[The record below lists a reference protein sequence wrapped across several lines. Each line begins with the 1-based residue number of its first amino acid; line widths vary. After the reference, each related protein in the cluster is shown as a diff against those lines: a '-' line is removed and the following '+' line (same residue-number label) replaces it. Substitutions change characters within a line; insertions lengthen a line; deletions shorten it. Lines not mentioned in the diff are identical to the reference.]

1 MTTVATLHRRTLLGT
16 ASLGALG
23 IVGGSPTL
31 IAAGAVTLGLLAFA
45 ARGLHAATRTVGRR
59 WGVHGATV
67 LVLLWA
73 LASLRT
79 LQIDAV
85 FVILMAGVSNRAL
98 LRASSRD
105 DLLIVGGAAVL
116 LIAATV
122 VTSGLAF
129 ALILLAAVPTA
140 AAALWTST
148 MLAGAE
154 HAPAELSRL
163 ASRRAPGGLVS
174 LGLAAV
180 VLTLAGFGVS
190 TLLPRYR
197 FTPFLSAGAFAALS
211 GSSDSM
217 QLTNDGA
224 PDPSDGDAV
233 LFVEPGEGV
242 DEGTLTGLYA
252 RQYALDAF
260 DGRNWTARTG
270 GHFPPVFSLDKPPTD
285 KPVVHVSRPN
295 TSRTA
300 AHVPVPVLG
309 RSGPWAALRVGVH
322 YDTSGTLVVDRIAG
336 RAVEYTVPLGE
347 PLPPPKL
354 SPGMAAREAETL
366 RHVPDTVDPRIVAL
380 GRSLVE
386 GATTDDERIARVL
399 RHFAR
404 GFRYSTAPLQG
415 TADDPLVRF
424 LFESKEG
431 HCELYAG
438 AVALLLRVAGLE
450 SRVASGYYLGRWNDV
465 AGFLSFNQGDAHA
478 WVEVRTAAGWQ
489 WVDATP
495 EDLRSA
501 RDQSVG
507 RSLRDWYE
515 AASALWFDNVV
526 DYDARRQQEFYM
538 GLSRRLDEQLR
549 AWRSSPSAGLSA
561 LGGAL
566 TDAGRDTSPLLLV
579 PVVVAALAALVRVLM
594 RRRSVEGLGVRLRR
608 ALGGAGQPSTPL
620 GVLVAA
626 LADVDARADAEAAV
640 RLYERLRYA
649 PVAERPR
656 RADVARAV
664 GALEASLRRA
674 RRAAGSGSAA
684 AA

>member
-1 MTTVATLHRRTLLGT
+1 MTTVASLHRRTLLGA
-16 ASLGALG
+16 ASLGTLG

-31 IAAGAVTLGLLAFA
+31 IAAGALTLGVLAFA
-45 ARGLHAATRTVGRR
+45 AGGLHAAVRTVGRR
-59 WGVHGATV
+59 WAVHGATV

-73 LASLRT
+73 LVSLRT

-85 FVILMAGVSNRAL
+85 FIILMTGVCNRAL

-129 ALILLAAVPTA
+129 ALILLAAVPTT

-163 ASRRAPGGLVS
+163 AARPAPGGLVP
-174 LGLAAV
+174 LGLGAV
-180 VLTLAGFGVS
+180 LLTLAGFGVS

-217 QLTNDGA
+217 ELTNDGG
-224 PDPSDGDAV
+224 PDPSDGEAV
-233 LFVEPGEGV
+233 LFVEPGVGV
-242 DEGTLTGLYA
+242 DQGMLTGLYA
-252 RQYALDAF
+252 RLYALDAF
-260 DGRNWTARTG
+260 DGRSWTARTG
-270 GHFPPVFSLDKPPTD
+270 GHFPPVFSLDKPLSD
-285 KPVVHVSRPN
+285 KPVVQVSRPN

-300 AHVPVPVLG
+300 AHSPVAVLG
-309 RSGPWAALRVGVH
+309 RNAPWAALRVGVH
-322 YDTSGTLVVDRIAG
+322 YDTSGTLVVDRSAG
-336 RAVEYTVPLGE
+336 RAVEYSVAIGE

-354 SPGMAAREAETL
+354 SPGMAAREAEVL

-380 GRSLVE
+380 GRSLVA
-386 GATTDDERIARVL
+386 GADSDEQRIARVL
-399 RHFAR
+399 RHFAS
-404 GFRYSTAPLQG
+404 GFRYSTAPLEG
-415 TADDPLVRF
+415 TAEDPLVRF
-424 LFESKEG
+424 LFESKVG

-495 EDLRSA
+495 EDLRST
-501 RDQSVG
+501 RDESVG
-507 RSLRDWYE
+507 RRLRDWYE

-526 DYDARRQQEFYM
+526 DYDARRQQDFYL

-549 AWRSSPSAGLSA
+549 AWRTSPTAGLSA

-566 TDAGRDTSPLLLV
+566 TDAGRATSPLLLV
-579 PVVVAALAALVRVLM
+579 PVLAAALTLGVLVLG
-594 RRRSVEGLGVRLRR
+594 RRRSLDGLGLRLRR
-608 ALGGAGQPSTPL
+608 ALGGDRRPSTPL
-620 GVLVAA
+620 GA
-626 LADVDARADAEAAV
+626 LASELSAAGGRGEAEAAV
-640 RLYERLRYA
+640 ALYERRRYA
-649 PVAERPR
+649 PAVERPSLR
-656 RADVARAV
+656 DVARAV
-664 GALEASLRRA
+664 ARLEFARRRA
-674 RRAAGSGSAA
+674 RRSAGPGRAMTS
-684 AA
+684 